1 MLCQSGW
8 KVYLSCEDWPAYYL
22 TSNVW
27 ERGPYV
33 LRKFSQN
40 PGPEPWTMT
49 FSGSLS
55 NGTHISLYKPNGQYL
70 HNNTGVVQKIS
81 VGGYSSY

>member
-1 MLCQSGW
+1 MPQSDEF
-8 KVYLSCEDWPAYYL
+8 YLSCEDWPAYYL

-40 PGPEPWTMT
+40 PHPEPWTMT
-49 FSGSLS
+49 F
-55 NGTHISLYKPNGQYL
+55 
-70 HNNTGVVQKIS
+70 
-81 VGGYSSY
+81 